1 MWPERKCSTKKI
13 WPRFT
18 TSFSHAGQPLQHFS
32 SRRRSHLVLRSKTFR
47 PDPSPKP
54 SADGTDVIA
63 FAQWRKV
70 ATTDNRA
77 AFQSRGP
84 LPLSASVRP
93 DGLSLTLPVPPSI
106 NHQYAT
112 VNGRRLLSATGRLYK
127 SLVSEHVMI
136 ALSQASCRNTLL
148 RSLQN
153 SELILSIRFFF
164 TSRLRRDVDG
174 GLKIAQDALCQGLGI
189 NDNRIIETHLYKHVD
204 KTVPRI
210 ELRLSLALID

>member
-1 MWPERKCSTKKI
+1 MWPGRKCSTKKT

-18 TSFSHAGQPLQHFS
+18 TSFSRAGQPLRHFS

-54 SADGTDVIA
+54 SVDGADIIA
-63 FAQWRKV
+63 CAPRRKL
-70 ATTDNRA
+70 ATPDRRA

-84 LPLSASVRP
+84 LPVSASVRP
-93 DGLSLTLPVPPSI
+93 DGLSLILPVPPSI

-112 VNGRRLLSATGRLYK
+112 VNGRRLLSVTGRSYK
-127 SLVSEHVMI
+127 SLVSEHVMV
-136 ALSQASCRNTLL
+136 ALSQAACRDTLL
-148 RSLQN
+148 RSLQK

-174 GLKIAQDALCQGLGI
+174 GLKIAQDAVCQGLGI

-204 KTVPRI
+204 KSVPRI